1 MANSVVVVGHYLKNL
16 VFSQVQQLLLLACA
30 RASTS
35 GFRSSYQRVDGVPG
49 IKAASET
56 VGAAPLKVVSRE

>member
-1 MANSVVVVGHYLKNL
+1 MANVTVVVVGHYLKSL
-16 VFSQVQQLLLLACA
+16 VNSQVQQLLLLACA

-35 GFRSSYQRVDGVPG
+35 GSRSSYQRVDGVPG

-56 VGAAPLKVVSRE
+56 VEQPL